1 MADPAPPSLFH
12 AASPILPVSD
22 LAKSLDYYVRVLGFA
37 VDWQDATGMAS
48 VTRDGCALMLCQGDQ
63 GHAGTWVWVGVTD
76 VDALH
81 EDLKARGAIVRHP
94 PSDYPWAREMQ
105 IADRTATCCASAQTH
120 ASAPNPAS
128 GSTCTASAGRRTASA
143 PGSAPTD
150 VPCPEWHEIGARFVP
165 FGTGPLQI
173 TRGACR

>member
-1 MADPAPPSLFH
+1 MADPAPPSMFQ
-12 AASPILPVSD
+12 AASPILPVSN
-22 LAKSLDYYVRVLGFA
+22 LARSLDYYVRVLGFS

-63 GHAGTWVWVGVTD
+63 GHAGTWVWVGVAD

-105 IADRTATCCASAQTH
+105 IADPDGNVLRLGSDPRVGAEPGEWLDMHGVRWAQD
-120 ASAPNPAS
+120 SF
-128 GSTCTASAGRRTASA
+128 
-143 PGSAPTD
+143 
-150 VPCPEWHEIGARFVP
+150 GAWQR
-165 FGTGPLQI
+165 
-173 TRGACR
+173 AD

>member
-1 MADPAPPSLFH
+1 MADPAAPSMFR

-48 VTRDGCALMLCQGDQ
+48 VTRDGCGLMLCQGDQ
-63 GHAGTWVWVGVTD
+63 GHAGTWVWVGVAD

-105 IADRTATCCASAQTH
+105 IADPDGNVLRL
-120 ASAPNPAS
+120 
-128 GSTCTASAGRRTASA
+128 GSDPR
-143 PGSAPTD
+143 
-150 VPCPEWHEIGARFVP
+150 IGAEPGEWLDMHGVRWAQDS
-165 FGTGPLQI
+165 FGAWQ
-173 TRGACR
+173 RAD

>member
-1 MADPAPPSLFH
+1 MTDPIPTPQFR

-22 LAKSLDYYVRVLGFA
+22 LARSLDYYVRVLGFA

-63 GHAGTWVWVGVTD
+63 GHAGTWVWVGVAD

-81 EDLKARGAIVRHP
+81 ESLKARGAVVRHP

-105 IADRTATCCASAQTH
+105 VADPDGNVLRLGSDPRVGAEPGEWLDMHGVRWAQD
-120 ASAPNPAS
+120 SF
-128 GSTCTASAGRRTASA
+128 
-143 PGSAPTD
+143 
-150 VPCPEWHEIGARFVP
+150 GAWQR
-165 FGTGPLQI
+165 
-173 TRGACR
+173 AD

>member
-37 VDWQDATGMAS
+37 VYWQDATGMAS

-105 IADRTATCCASAQTH
+105 IADPDGNVLRLGSDPRVGAEPGEWLDMHGVRWAQD
-120 ASAPNPAS
+120 SF
-128 GSTCTASAGRRTASA
+128 
-143 PGSAPTD
+143 
-150 VPCPEWHEIGARFVP
+150 GAWQR
-165 FGTGPLQI
+165 
-173 TRGACR
+173 AD

>member
-1 MADPAPPSLFH
+1 MTDPTPTSQFR

-22 LAKSLDYYVRVLGFA
+22 LTRSLDYYVRVLGFA

-63 GHAGTWVWVGVTD
+63 GHAGTWVWVGVAD

-81 EDLKARGAIVRHP
+81 QDLKARGALVRHP

-105 IADRTATCCASAQTH
+105 IADPDGNVLRLGSDPRVGAEPGEWLDMHGVRWAQD
-120 ASAPNPAS
+120 SF
-128 GSTCTASAGRRTASA
+128 
-143 PGSAPTD
+143 
-150 VPCPEWHEIGARFVP
+150 GAWQR
-165 FGTGPLQI
+165 
-173 TRGACR
+173 AD